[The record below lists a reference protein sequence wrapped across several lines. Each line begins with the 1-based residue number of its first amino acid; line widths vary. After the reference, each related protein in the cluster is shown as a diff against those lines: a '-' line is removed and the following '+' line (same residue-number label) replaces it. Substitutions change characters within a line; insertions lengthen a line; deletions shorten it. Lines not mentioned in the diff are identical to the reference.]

1 MSLDLPHVNANKNYK
16 DDRGGTVLIPSAV
29 VGTVKNN
36 VDPLRSGRLQV
47 YLDRLGSGDEENP
60 NNWTTVGYMSPFFG
74 YTPNTG
80 SPKSEHGN
88 YKDNPQSYGF
98 WFTPPDIG
106 TKVLCLFEN
115 GSADFGWYI
124 GSLPVP
130 GLTHM
135 VPAIGSAN
143 LIVPGNET
151 EAKNYGGAKI
161 LPVGE
166 INNLNS
172 KTRYSNDPT
181 EARPIHSYM
190 AGSLNNQGLIRDSD
204 RGTISSSS
212 MRESP
217 SRVFGFSTPGRPMY
231 QGGYNDATFMKA
243 VKDPTI
249 PPDNFKII
257 GRIGG
262 HSLVMDDGDVQGKDQ
277 LVRFRTAAGHMIMMN
292 DTIGTLFIVHASG
305 KSYIEMGKEGTIDMY
320 STNSVNIRTQGDLN
334 LHADNNININA
345 KNDLNISATNI
356 KMESFQDTTQY
367 TGGTLQQQTKGDH
380 TLKVDSKMTFSSSK
394 DSMIK
399 SGGTNYIKGGP
410 NVKLNTGESSL
421 QPQDVIPIPQVAHTD
436 TLFDKEKGYMAA
448 PAKLP
453 SIVSRAPAHSPWAAA
468 NLGVNVKTDLGA
480 EANLPQ
486 STSSSVS
493 AANQTANSDSTAP
506 SVNVALTSTV
516 PGASTNNSLISQMA
530 LNTQQADQRAGLA
543 SDQVSNVEETSV
555 KGVDGVK
562 TPSIGPAGITPH
574 QLEATGHIKPGT
586 ANAVVAFTTN
596 GKSIENAMPPNIFTG
611 KDGIKSASDL
621 VNNTPAQVDVLNTL
635 LDKSK
640 SALTSAGVITGKES
654 AGQIGGLVL
663 AGAQLGTKAVADFVK
678 TSTDATNNN
687 NPNPSGSDKATSFLA
702 ANGIVIPPIIGKIS
716 GSIKDAIS
724 SGNKAAA
731 VPEQAAGPLSGAQ
744 IADNLKGAVSSA
756 FDKIKKGF
764 KSLTAGKP
772 QNLETINAKNAEEKA
787 AEDAGETPPTPA
799 ETPPQTSAISSLKT
813 SLSNLGDK
821 IKSALTPKSLGGV
834 DNLPAGAASVGNIV
848 DTQGM
853 TTNNSSIPTSSDPY
867 SGLSADQVKS
877 LGNADPTDPYI
888 RARLGLPSLSG
899 SSTSATAPTLPG
911 TGGISGILG
920 SLKSGISS
928 GADNLKGQIESL
940 KTKLTGDKKL
950 TDVATESLGPAEAAK
965 LNAVLVSIPTGG
977 SPIKLPTIG
986 ENTFNA
992 SESLAQASNLLGD
1005 LKMPGINL
1013 GNGIP
1018 ASAFTAPTAAQS
1030 AKYTEL
1036 KAEQKKQEDLQW
1048 DLRKTYFD
1056 VKKKNGETDAS
1067 TVAAKEEW
1075 QKCVKRIEEIK
1086 GEIYTNQTGSPAPVQ
1101 VPSPDAPID
1110 INRNLTVATG
1120 MQEGGTGRQ
1129 AIESIGAS
1137 IKGSLNQ

>member
-29 VGTVKNN
+29 VGIVKNN
-36 VDPLRSGRLQV
+36 VDPLRSGRLKV
-47 YLDRLGSGDEENP
+47 YLNRLGSGDEENP
-60 NNWTTVGYMSPFFG
+60 NNWTTVSYMSPFFG

-80 SPKSEHGN
+80 SPDSVYGN

-143 LIVPGNET
+143 SIVPGNEA

-172 KTRYSNDPT
+172 KTRYSNDPS
-181 EARPIHSYM
+181 EPRPVHSHI

-217 SRVFGFSTPGRPMY
+217 SRVFGFSTPGRPIY
-231 QGGYNDATFMKA
+231 QGGYNDATFIKA
-243 VKDPTI
+243 VKDPAT
-249 PPDNFKII
+249 PPDNFKVI

-262 HSLVMDDGDVQGKDQ
+262 HSLVMDDGDVQGQDQ
-277 LVRFRTAAGHMIMMN
+277 LIRLRTAAGHMIMMN
-292 DTIGTLFIVHASG
+292 DTIGTFFIVHASG

-345 KNDLNISATNI
+345 KKDLNISATNI
-356 KMESFQDTTQY
+356 KIESFENTTQY

-380 TLKVDSKMTFSSSK
+380 TLKVDSKMTFASSK

-453 SIVSRAPAHSPWAAA
+453 SIVSRAPAHSPWSAA

-480 EANLPQ
+480 DANLPQ
-486 STSSSVS
+486 SPSSSVT
-493 AANQTANSDSTAP
+493 AANQSANSDSTAP
-506 SVNVALTSTV
+506 AVNVSLSSTV
-516 PGASTNNSLISQMA
+516 PGTSKNNSLISQAA
-530 LNTQQADQRAGLA
+530 LNTQQSDQRAGLA
-543 SDQVSNVEETSV
+543 SDQVSNVEETSI

-574 QLEATGHIKPGT
+574 QLEATGHLKPGT
-586 ANAVVAFTTN
+586 ANAVVAFTTS
-596 GKSIENAMPPNIFTG
+596 GKSIENAMPPNVFTG

-621 VNNTPAQVDVLNTL
+621 VNNTPAQVGVLTTL

-640 SALTSAGVITGKES
+640 SALTNAGVITGKES
-654 AGQIGGLVL
+654 AGQIGGLIL
-663 AGAQLGTKAVADFVK
+663 AGAQLGTQAVSDFVK
-678 TSTDATNNN
+678 ATSTAINN
-687 NPNPSGSDKATSFLA
+687 NPNPSELPDPTNFLKSA
-702 ANGIVIPPIIGKIS
+702 GIVIPPILGKIA

-724 SGNKAAA
+724 SGNKAAE
-731 VPEQAAGPLSGAQ
+731 VPEKAAGPLSGAQ

-764 KSLTAGKP
+764 KSLKAGVP
-772 QNLETINAKNAEEKA
+772 QNLETINAKNDEEKA
-787 AEDAGETPPTPA
+787 AADAGETTPTLA
-799 ETPPQTSAISSLKT
+799 ETPPQTNAISSLKT

-821 IKSALTPKSLGGV
+821 IKSTLTKKSSSGV
-834 DNLPAGAASVGNIV
+834 DNLPAGAASAGNII
-848 DTQGM
+848 DTQGI
-853 TTNNSSIPTSSDPY
+853 TANNNSIPTSSDPY
-867 SGLSADQVKS
+867 SGLNTDQVKA

-899 SSTSATAPTLPG
+899 STSSATSLSLPG

-920 SLKSGISS
+920 SIKSGISS
-928 GADNLKGQIESL
+928 GADNLKGQIDSL
-940 KTKLTGDKKL
+940 KNKLTGDKKL
-950 TDVATESLGPAEAAK
+950 TDVASESLGPAESAK
-965 LNAVLVSIPTGG
+965 LNAALVSIPTGG
-977 SPIKLPTIG
+977 SPVTLPIIG

-1005 LKMPGINL
+1005 LKLPGINL

-1048 DLRKTYFD
+1048 DLRKKYFD
-1056 VKKKNGETDAS
+1056 FKKKNGDGDS
-1067 TVAAKEEW
+1067 NTVAAKEEW
-1075 QKCVKRIEEIK
+1075 QTCVKRIEEIK
-1086 GEIYTNQTGSPAPVQ
+1086 GEIYTNQTGSPPPVQ
-1101 VPSPDAPID
+1101 APPPNAPID

-1120 MQEGGTGRQ
+1120 MQEGGAGRQ